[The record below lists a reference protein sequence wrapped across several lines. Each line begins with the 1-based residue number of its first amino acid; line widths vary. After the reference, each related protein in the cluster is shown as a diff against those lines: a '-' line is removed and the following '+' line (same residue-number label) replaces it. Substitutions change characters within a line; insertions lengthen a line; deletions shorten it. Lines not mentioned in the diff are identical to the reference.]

1 MATHIFISYAPED
14 QLHLKQLETH
24 IAVLKQQQLLSA
36 WHRGCVDL
44 DELPQE
50 AIAAQLEAAEVILLL
65 VSADFV
71 HSDVCRQE
79 WERAMERSEAGSARV
94 VPILVRP
101 CDLQGHPIAGLK
113 ALPEGGT
120 EVARWSDKD
129 EAWKNVAEGIRA
141 AVEQRGAGDVKPARV
156 AAKTSGARTASP
168 CYADRATR
176 AMSEQLAAARVR
188 LTRLAEAGEST
199 LGVKEEIL
207 ELKRKLREGG
217 QLRPGDDLGDG
228 RYLLLEAIGRGGFA
242 TVWRARDQERGDLVA
257 IKVLR
262 SDIAGD
268 ESRRDRFFRGARAM
282 AKLEHPG
289 VVRILDTGGV
299 DGGWYY
305 FVMEL
310 VAGQDLNRAVLGK
323 RLPAERLIPVL
334 LGAGGA
340 LAHAHGRGLV
350 HRDVKPANILLDTEW
365 MPRLTD
371 FDLVRARDTTGGT
384 RTGAL
389 GSFLYGA
396 PELIDQP
403 QVADA
408 RADVYGLG
416 MTAIFCIHGAE
427 LPAISGRDPEQ
438 VLKKLPCSEAVRSV
452 LRRATQF
459 NASERF
465 LGVGAFCEALRHAAA
480 PKRGAGEVAQDPSR
494 ADVGGTESAIEILI
508 TARQQAERVQSR
520 PSAKG
525 TGTALKTTALSAS
538 RPQPGDTAKG
548 AAPVLTDAGH
558 SSHAARDVANPK
570 LPFRLKRMQFDYG
583 TATINQANGENE
595 LLDEIASFLRAHPE
609 IVELEVQG
617 HTDDIGGQVLN
628 GPLSTR
634 RANVVRA
641 ALMAR
646 GISGDRLTA
655 RGCGSDMPLGDN
667 ETEEGRRMNRR
678 VEFKIVKKAPR

>member
-1 MATHIFISYAPED
+1 
-14 QLHLKQLETH
+14 
-24 IAVLKQQQLLSA
+24 
-36 WHRGCVDL
+36 
-44 DELPQE
+44 
-50 AIAAQLEAAEVILLL
+50 
-65 VSADFV
+65 
-71 HSDVCRQE
+71 
-79 WERAMERSEAGSARV
+79 
-94 VPILVRP
+94 
-101 CDLQGHPIAGLK
+101 
-113 ALPEGGT
+113 
-120 EVARWSDKD
+120 
-129 EAWKNVAEGIRA
+129 
-141 AVEQRGAGDVKPARV
+141 
-156 AAKTSGARTASP
+156 
-168 CYADRATR
+168 
-176 AMSEQLAAARVR
+176 MSEQLAAARVR

-217 QLRPGDDLGDG
+217 QLRPGDDLGNG

-268 ESRRDRFFRGARAM
+268 ENRRDRFFRGARAM
-282 AKLEHPG
+282 AKLQHPG

-310 VAGQDLNRAVLGK
+310 VAGQDLNRAVLDK
-323 RLPAERLIPVL
+323 RLPAERLMRVL
-334 LGAGGA
+334 LGVGVA

-350 HRDVKPANILLDTEW
+350 HRDVKPANILLDTKW
-365 MPRLTD
+365 TPRLTD
-371 FDLVRARDTTGGT
+371 FDLVWARDTVGGT
-384 RTGAL
+384 RTGAF

-408 RADVYGLG
+408 RVDVYGLG
-416 MTAIFCIHGAE
+416 MTAIFCLYGAE

-459 NASERF
+459 DASERF
-465 LGVGAFCEALRHAAA
+465 LGVGAFCEALRRAAA
-480 PKRGAGEVAQDPSR
+480 PKRGAGEVAPDPPRLKAAPDPSR
-494 ADVGGTESAIEILI
+494 ADVGETESAIKVLED
-508 TARQQAERVQSR
+508 ARQQAKQAQSR
-520 PSAKG
+520 
-525 TGTALKTTALSAS
+525 
-538 RPQPGDTAKG
+538 R
-548 AAPVLTDAGH
+548 
-558 SSHAARDVANPK
+558 AARDVANPK
-570 LPFRLKRMQFDYG
+570 LPFRLERMQFDYG

-609 IVELEVQG
+609 ILELEVQG
-617 HTDDIGGQVLN
+617 HTDDLGGQVFN
-628 GPLSTR
+628 EPLSKR
-634 RANVVRA
+634 RANVVRT

-667 ETEEGRRMNRR
+667 ETEEGRRRNRR